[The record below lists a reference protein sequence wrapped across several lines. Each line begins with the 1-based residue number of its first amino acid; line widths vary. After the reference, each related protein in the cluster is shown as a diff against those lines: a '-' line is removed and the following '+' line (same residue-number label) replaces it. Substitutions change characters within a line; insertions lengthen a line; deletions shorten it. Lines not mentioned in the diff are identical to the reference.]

1 MPTGSPQIWAISLY
15 EHSSTLDPETVRALE
30 AHLAGC
36 QDCTAFI
43 NTYRGTGRSSRA
55 ISERQ
60 LPREL
65 KERLLTFLRQE
76 TRR

>member
-1 MPTGSPQIWAISLY
+1 MLRCRDIVDLLGEY
-15 EHSSTLDPETVRALE
+15 LDGALDRETVRALE

-43 NTYRGTGRSSRA
+43 NTYRGTVRSSRA
-55 ISERQ
+55 LSEDQ

-65 KERLLTFLRQE
+65 KERLLTFLRRQ
-76 TRR
+76 TRP